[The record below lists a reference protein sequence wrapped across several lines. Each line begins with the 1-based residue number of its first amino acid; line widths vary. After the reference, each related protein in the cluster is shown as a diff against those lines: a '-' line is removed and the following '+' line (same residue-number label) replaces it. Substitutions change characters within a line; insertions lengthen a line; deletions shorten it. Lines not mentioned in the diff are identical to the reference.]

1 MILKLAMSIGS
12 QGDEGNVNGG
22 SMGRLMGSLMM
33 FILSGSGG
41 TSRGFLG
48 AKHAEPGGPWRPTAK
63 LVGPLMI
70 YETVKVI

>member
-1 MILKLAMSIGS
+1 MILKLAMSIES
-12 QGDEGNVNGG
+12 QGGVNVG

-33 FILSGSGG
+33 FILSGSRG
-41 TSRGFLG
+41 TSRGVLG

>member
-1 MILKLAMSIGS
+1 MILKLAMSIES
-12 QGDEGNVNGG
+12 QGGVNVG
-22 SMGRLMGSLMM
+22 SMGRLMGSLMNS
-33 FILSGSGG
+33 LSGSRG

-48 AKHAEPGGPWRPTAK
+48 AKHAEPGGPWRSTAK